1 MTESILNP
9 VAQAEKALADQ
20 NNIDYPA
27 LAKASAH
34 IENMLSKHMYLADS
48 LLQIATYL
56 AQDATYIPHAF
67 FAALTVATKAPL
79 GSDLAQKAMGIW
91 KNILEK
97 TRELPEENGPP
108 VPSKK
113 DAANFVKTHTL

>member
-1 MTESILNP
+1 MTEAILNP
-9 VAQAEKALADQ
+9 VAQAEKALADK

-27 LAKASAH
+27 LAKAAAH

-67 FAALTVATKAPL
+67 FAALTVATKAPP
-79 GSDLAQKAMGIW
+79 GSDLEQKAMGIW
-91 KNILEK
+91 KKHLRKDEGIAG
-97 TRELPEENGPP
+97 REWPARAF
-108 VPSKK
+108 KK
-113 DAANFVKTHTL
+113 GCSEFC